1 MSANFSKHVVRAV
14 LGFVALLAH
23 RDRERLLDRSVAH
36 DRHRLRRVV
45 DGGDQL
51 LGNGETRLGARGVDV
66 DDRPGRPEVL
76 GPPAQLGVVDPVEPA
91 GDRRN
96 RRDVNRVLSH
106 LPVGDRPLE
115 VDVDRLGRTRDGPVG
130 RVERRRHERRLPGER
145 CRVLPGRGALGDGR
159 RLARYHGQ
167 RVDRRRRRRE
177 RIRRRRRQRIRRR
190 RWRGEGE
197 RVRGRR
203 RGQRR
208 QRIDRRRWWRERVDG
223 RRNRCRRGLRE
234 RRWRAQSQPSDDR
247 SCHESGD
254 QPASV
259 SLPHTFTSSS
269 ATQPS
274 VAQAQGSSTPTNV
287 PAGLG

>member
-76 GPPAQLGVVDPVEPA
+76 GPPAQLGVGDPVEPA

-130 RVERRRHERRLPGER
+130 RVERRRHERRLSGER

-159 RLARYHGQ
+159 RLARYDGQ
-167 RVDRRRRRRE
+167 RVAVQAAARTDSA
-177 RIRRRRRQRIRRR
+177 QAAPTDSAQAVA
-190 RWRGEGE
+190 GEGE

-247 SCHESGD
+247 SCHEQGD